1 MIYLFI
7 YFSQKKKKRNPRD
20 IAGVANEV
28 TPVAPLVAVG
38 QEGKGS
44 SPENI
49 WERNACLPV
58 SAQREKELS
67 GTAVR
72 RVNKVH
78 LFIPSSFVGCQRL
91 KTGLSKT
98 QPHLFL
104 LVSLHFHTHACT
116 HRQRQ
121 RESGAKCVQTQQ
133 CHFANMLSFIQPHHK
148 ASGFLHE
155 VCKTEG

>member
-7 YFSQKKKKRNPRD
+7 YFSPPKKKNPRD

-38 QEGKGS
+38 QKGKRS

-58 SAQREKELS
+58 SARREKELS
-67 GTAVR
+67 GTSVR

-104 LVSLHFHTHACT
+104 LVSLHFHTHAHT
-116 HRQRQ
+116 
-121 RESGAKCVQTQQ
+121 QTETKRKWCKMCSDAAMPLCKHAQ
-133 CHFANMLSFIQPHHK
+133 
-148 ASGFLHE
+148 LHPA
-155 VCKTEG
+155 